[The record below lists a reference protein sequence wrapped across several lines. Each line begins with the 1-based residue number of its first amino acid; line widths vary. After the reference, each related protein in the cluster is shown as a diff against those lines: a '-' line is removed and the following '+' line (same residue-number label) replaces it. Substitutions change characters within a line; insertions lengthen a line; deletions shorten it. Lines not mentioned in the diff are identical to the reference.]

1 MCCSYFKGRENVYDI
16 NEQQLESIIL
26 TNKTDGVYRR
36 AWMRREGKIKKN
48 EKDGHQFVT
57 KDKCKGKCEA
67 VEVRGRDV
75 DVCKGKTDTYSICQR
90 PFLTL

>member
-1 MCCSYFKGRENVYDI
+1 MVCIGGRGWGRKGKRKKENQ
-16 NEQQLESIIL
+16 E
-26 TNKTDGVYRR
+26 
-36 AWMRREGKIKKN
+36 
-48 EKDGHQFVT
+48 DGHQFVT